1 MRRGRYLK
9 QREELVAVR
18 SVDEGAEHGAIVVY
32 NRLKAVVTRRIY
44 AAQST
49 RFDLGLNVPEEQYAL
64 NIKHDVD
71 PETGE
76 VNKHK
81 NVVAGNQVILGVTE
95 ETTDLDI
102 LQEERRVLTV
112 KSPSVGVNLTRLNC
126 IEL

>member
-1 MRRGRYLK
+1 MLW
-9 QREELVAVR
+9 R